1 MTILCVCVT
10 IAGAAGVGKTTL
22 QKMLI
27 TRFPD
32 RYAYCVPCKS
42 CDITRASCDPCISIV
57 TSRPIKSGETSG
69 QDYHFISREQIEKEI
84 NANKFVEYKEVKGF
98 YYGVHMASVSNV
110 LLAGKSPI
118 LELQHPQVFI
128 GHLYRWTDTLHKHTD
143 KHTDRQTH
151 YTNTQTDR

>member
-1 MTILCVCVT
+1 MCVCVT
-10 IAGAAGVGKTTL
+10 TAGAAGVGKTTL

-42 CDITRASCDPCISIV
+42 CDIIRASCDPCISIV
-57 TSRPIKSGETSG
+57 TSRPIKTGETSG

-118 LELQHPQVFI
+118 LELQHPQVFTK
-128 GHLYRWTDTLHKHTD
+128 HMYRWTN
-143 KHTDRQTH
+143 TH
-151 YTNTQTDR
+151 YTHTSHTHTMEQ